1 MDGQI
6 LIWIQNHLRADWLN
20 PIMRAITSLGN
31 AGAFWILLA
40 AALLLFR
47 RTRKVGL
54 ACAISIAIG
63 AVITNLI
70 LKNWVARVR
79 PYEAMEALSIL
90 VGRPRDF
97 SFPSGHATA
106 SFAGAWSVFRN
117 AKSRWR

>member
-1 MDGQI
+1 MDGQS

-54 ACAISIAIG
+54 ACAITIAIG

-97 SFPSGHATA
+97 SIA
-106 SFAGAWSVFRN
+106 
-117 AKSRWR
+117 